1 MNVAVVGAGFAG
13 GIHAQAWTG
22 AGVTDLIV
30 VDADA
35 GRAEAVAERWG
46 GRASTRVEDAIAPG
60 IDAVSVCVPTALHAE
75 LTLAAARAGKHVLC
89 EKPMAMTLEE
99 AGRMISAAED
109 AGVTLMVAHVL
120 RFWPEYERL
129 AQLVASGRL
138 GALRALT
145 CHRLVTRPGPYAP
158 WLLDPEAGLGLAE
171 VAIHDLDTAALLLGR
186 PRAIAAHGV
195 RDGEGWAH
203 LQALLRYETGVVA
216 SVEAGWGTP
225 AGEPFAAGFRAVF
238 EGGLAEYDSRRRPT
252 MRVVAGD
259 RIEEGDSPRGETEGG
274 PWAFDV
280 AGYVREV
287 EYFAA
292 CVRGGRPPE
301 RCPPE
306 DARRALELALAVL
319 ETARTGS
326 EAELSQQRDGAR

>member
-22 AGVTDLIV
+22 AGAADLLV

-35 GRAEAVAERWG
+35 GRAEAVVERWG
-46 GRASTRVEDAIAPG
+46 GRPSTRLEDALAPG
-60 IDAVSVCVPTALHAE
+60 VDAVSVCLPTALHAE
-75 LTLAAARAGKHVLC
+75 WTLAAARAGKHVLC
-89 EKPMAMTLEE
+89 EKPMAMTLDE
-99 AGRMISAAED
+99 ADRMIAAAEE

-129 AQLVASGRL
+129 AGLVAGGRL

-158 WLLDPEAGLGLAE
+158 WLLDPAAGLGLAE
-171 VAIHDLDTAALLLGR
+171 VAIHDLDTAALLVGR
-186 PRAIAAHGV
+186 PRAVAAQGV
-195 RDGEGWAH
+195 PDGAGWAH
-203 LQALLRYETGVVA
+203 LQALLRCETGVVA

-225 AGEPFAAGFRAVF
+225 AAEPFAAGFRAVF

-252 MRVVAGD
+252 FRVVAGG
-259 RIEEGDSPRGETEGG
+259 RVEEGDSPRGETEGG

-280 AGYVREV
+280 AGYIREV
-287 EYFAA
+287 EYFAR
-292 CVRGGRPPE
+292 CVRDGSPPE
-301 RCPPE
+301 LCPPE
-306 DARRALELALAVL
+306 DARQALELALAVL
-319 ETARTGS
+319 EAARTGS
-326 EAELSQQRDGAR
+326 EVELPGVREGTG